1 MYKRQ
6 VHNYGPNRIFASAH
20 AEVPSNEDIMKSH
33 DTIDLIERE
42 IKKKF
47 HIDMVIHM
55 DPIVVDDEQINRLRL
70 QLSEIAREIDPR
82 FTIHDFRM
90 VEGPTHTN
98 LIFDLVI
105 PHNCK
110 MKKSEIYRRVNELV
124 NELGPQYYT
133 VITVENSF
141 VTETGLE
148 S

>member
-1 MYKRQ
+1 M
-6 VHNYGPNRIFASAH
+6 
-20 AEVPSNEDIMKSH
+20 
-33 DTIDLIERE
+33 
-42 IKKKF
+42 
-47 HIDMVIHM
+47 
-55 DPIVVDDEQINRLRL
+55 DDEQINRLRL